1 VSLTAGVIARDALGR
16 LRVVISDDTRVVDF
30 NGGSPV
36 TPAGL
41 TVHGPITSGYNREAY
56 LGGLGY
62 TSLGALV
69 TDALGGVTGHVA
81 GLPVTAAG
89 LATEFNGVPVG
100 FVAGVPISA
109 TGRVCTAA

>member
-1 VSLTAGVIARDALGR
+1 MSLVAGVIARDALGR
-16 LRVVISDDTRVVDF
+16 LRVVITDDTRVVNF

-41 TVHGPITSGYNREAY
+41 LVDGPNASGYNREAY

-62 TSLGALV
+62 TSQGALV
-69 TDALGGVTGHVA
+69 TDAIGGITGHVA

-89 LATEFNGVPVG
+89 LATEFNGVPAG
-100 FVAGVPISA
+100 FVAGVPLSS
-109 TGRVCTAA
+109 TGRVCTAV